1 MILVTGADGFVGS
14 SIVEQLVKDG
24 ETPRA
29 LVRNLI
35 RARTRLSLAAQ
46 NGAQLLQGDTT
57 KPDTLPAA
65 LAGVDTVI
73 HTAFITANRKQK
85 PGVDYYQTNVTGT
98 KHLVAAAKNASVQR
112 IVVMGGLGTKPD
124 KPGSYMQGRYEADQS
139 VKTSGLAWSIL
150 GPSIQFGAHSA
161 FFDGLADLIRHWPV
175 VPMVGDGKV
184 KFQPIWVED
193 TTKCILKMAR
203 EPQRYDG
210 KVIEVGGPEVFTYAQ
225 LLDLLMQTLG
235 KHKIKVPG
243 PIPLVALGASMME
256 LVLPNPPLTRA
267 AVQLFDFDNVT
278 PTLDSVQQ
286 HFGFAPLSL
295 RTYLTEYGLT

>member
-14 SIVEQLVKDG
+14 SIIEQLVKDG

-29 LVRNLI
+29 LVRNLD
-35 RARTRLSLAAQ
+35 RARTRLSPAAA
-46 NGAQLLQGDTT
+46 NGAQLAQGDTT

-98 KHLVAAAKNASVQR
+98 KNLVAAAKNAGVQR

-124 KPGSYMQGRYEADQS
+124 KPGSYMQGRYEADQA

-150 GPSIQFGAHSA
+150 GPSVQFGAHSA

-175 VPMVGDGKV
+175 VPMVGDGTV

-225 LLDLLMQTLG
+225 ILDLLMQTLG

-243 PIPLVALGASMME
+243 PIPFVALGAAMME

-267 AVQLFDFDNVT
+267 AVQLFDFDNVA
-278 PTLDSVQQ
+278 TLDSVQQ
-286 HFGFAPLSL
+286 NFGFAPLSL
-295 RTYLTEYGLT
+295 RTYLTEYGLG